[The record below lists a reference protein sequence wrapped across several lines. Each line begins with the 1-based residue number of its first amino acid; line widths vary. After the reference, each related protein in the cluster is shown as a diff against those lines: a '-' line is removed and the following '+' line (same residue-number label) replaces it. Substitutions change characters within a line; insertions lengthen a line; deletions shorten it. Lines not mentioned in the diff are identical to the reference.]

1 MVDINNKPFGFKIFS
16 IDLIADFKSKI
27 CSQTCERITKSY
39 LNAKEPFRF
48 EKVDGRII
56 MMEHFNIL
64 DIEDFFTWATKI
76 TDNLDGT
83 QVEYRTLSGPP
94 FLRAR
99 NAPNK
104 LKDEAIVMLNRLK
117 NRYPKNSYLDD
128 IIKELNQPQ
137 VEVDRENFAR
147 WNSKLDELRDE
158 KLKDA
163 NPRLWSWLNREGVV

>member
-1 MVDINNKPFGFKIFS
+1 MAQARDIKYVNKDFGAQYTDYTFLEYVAEQN
-16 IDLIADFKSKI
+16 DLTIESNPWYVTYNDRGSA
-27 CSQTCERITKSY
+27 
-39 LNAKEPFRF
+39 
-48 EKVDGRII
+48 
-56 MMEHFNIL
+56 